1 MSCYSS
7 LLPHMPQRY
16 DAILFDFD
24 GVLADTEPLHCL
36 CWNEILKPF
45 GYHLSWETF
54 ARECVG
60 VSDHDLIRRLAS
72 QRMPPISFEE
82 LWAEY
87 PRKKELFRTR
97 VLAAPPVLPETAK
110 LVRQLSRDYKLAV
123 VSSSARIEIE
133 PPLIECG
140 IRQYFVE
147 LVCGKEA
154 GNLKPAPD
162 PYLRAAEILEA
173 ERPLVV
179 EDSEAGIASAVAAG
193 FDLVRVRDVAEVAQ
207 KVREALG

>member
-1 MSCYSS
+1 MTHYA
-7 LLPHMPQRY
+7 RY

-45 GYHLSWETF
+45 GYHLTWETF
-54 ARECVG
+54 VRECIG
-60 VSDHDLIRRLAS
+60 ISDQDLIRRLAS
-72 QRMPPISFEE
+72 QRMPPIPFEE

-87 PRKKELFRTR
+87 PRKKELFRAR
-97 VLAAPPVLPETAK
+97 VTAAPPILPQTVA
-110 LVRQLSRDYKLAV
+110 LVQELSQNYKLAV

-133 PPLIECG
+133 PPLIACG
-140 IRQYFVE
+140 ISQYFVG

-162 PYLRAAEILEA
+162 PYLRAAELLDS

-179 EDSEAGIASAVAAG
+179 EDSEAGVASAVAAG
-193 FDLVRVRDVAEVAQ
+193 FAVVRVRDVTEVSEM
-207 KVREALG
+207 VWEALERNTQ